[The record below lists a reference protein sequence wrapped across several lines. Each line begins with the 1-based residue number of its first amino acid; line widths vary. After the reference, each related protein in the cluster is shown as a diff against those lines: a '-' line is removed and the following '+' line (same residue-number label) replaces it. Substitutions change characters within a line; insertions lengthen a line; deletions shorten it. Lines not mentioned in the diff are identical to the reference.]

1 MRTIDA
7 DRLIESMGEPKDYFE
22 ELVRNVVK
30 DFVDEQPTIENDSAW
45 IWQEY
50 TNGFGTFKALR
61 CERCGTKRNQVS
73 LRYCASCGRKMI
85 NADEFGG
92 EENA

>member
-7 DRLIESMGEPKDYFE
+7 DKLLESMGEPKDYFE

-50 TNGFGTFKALR
+50 TNGFGAFKALR
-61 CERCGTKRNQVS
+61 CERCGMKRNQVS
-73 LRYCASCGRKMI
+73 LKYCASCGRKMA

-92 EENA
+92 EDDA

>member
-22 ELVRNVVK
+22 ELVRNVMK
-30 DFVDEQPTIENDSAW
+30 DFVDEQPTVNNDSSW
-45 IWQEY
+45 VLQTY

-61 CERCGTKRNQVS
+61 CEKVWNEEESGQPSLLRTLRCEDGQR
-73 LRYCASCGRKMI
+73 
-85 NADEFGG
+85 
-92 EENA
+92 